1 MVGRISSPRFV
12 GRVTKLRALEQLLER
27 AAAGTGGA
35 MLVAGEAG
43 IGKSRLVS
51 ELEARAHAGDALVL
65 VGECVELAEGELA
78 FSPIISALRGVME
91 DAVTLEGLGNPLRS
105 ALAAL
110 WPTSGEAEGVVAG
123 RE

>member
-1 MVGRISSPRFV
+1 MVGRISSPQFV
-12 GRVTKLRALEQLLER
+12 GRVDELGALERLLSR
-27 AAAGTGGA
+27 AASGSGGA
-35 MLVAGEAG
+35 VLVAGEAG

-51 ELEARAHAGDALVL
+51 ELEARAHDADALVL
-65 VGECVELAEGELA
+65 IGECVELAEGELA

-110 WPTSGEAEGVVAG
+110 WPTPGGTE
-123 RE
+123 